1 MYWFL
6 LRPRWLAFHALVI
19 AAIVVMVNLGFWQLR
34 RLEERQDF
42 NAQVEARADL
52 DPVPIDE
59 LVGPGTEPSGLEW
72 RLVTATG
79 TFRPEQIPVFNRS
92 LNGRAGDNLL
102 AILEQDDGTALLVN
116 RGFVPPDEQPPPPDS
131 EVTVVGRIRDSQDRR
146 RGGLTDRTEDP
157 FEGVQRIEVQ
167 QIAGQVGGM
176 FLPVYVD
183 LVASDPAVGDG
194 DPLPIPDPELSEGPH
209 LSYAAQWFIFSVCVL
224 VGWVLA
230 VRLSLRNRRGPPD
243 DGAHGPDDHGDGTDA
258 DGDSTDAADRAGEPV
273 TAGDAAHERLPED
286 PPRAADAGAAGPPP
300 GTASSSSA

>member
-6 LRPRWLAFHALVI
+6 LRPRWLAFHALVV
-19 AAIVVMVNLGFWQLR
+19 AAVVVMVNLGFWQLR

-52 DPVPIDE
+52 DAVPIDE
-59 LVGPGTEPSGLEW
+59 LVVSGTDPSGLEW

-79 TFRPEQIPVFNRS
+79 TFRSEQIPVFNRS

-102 AILEQDDGTALLVN
+102 AILDRDDGTTVLVN
-116 RGFVPPDEQPPPPDS
+116 RGFVPPDEQPPPPDG
-131 EVTVVGRIRDSQDRR
+131 EVTVVGRVRDSQDRR
-146 RGGLTDRTEDP
+146 RGGLTDRTDDP
-157 FEGVQRIEVQ
+157 FEGVQRIEVR
-167 QIAGQVGGM
+167 QIAGQVGGT

-183 LVASDPAVGDG
+183 LVASDPAVGDA

-209 LSYAAQWFIFSVCVL
+209 LSYAAQWFIFGVCVL

-243 DGAHGPDDHGDGTDA
+243 DGGDDDTLRHGG
-258 DGDSTDAADRAGEPV
+258 PV
-273 TAGDAAHERLPED
+273 TAGDAAHERLLAG

-300 GTASSSSA
+300 GTASSSPA